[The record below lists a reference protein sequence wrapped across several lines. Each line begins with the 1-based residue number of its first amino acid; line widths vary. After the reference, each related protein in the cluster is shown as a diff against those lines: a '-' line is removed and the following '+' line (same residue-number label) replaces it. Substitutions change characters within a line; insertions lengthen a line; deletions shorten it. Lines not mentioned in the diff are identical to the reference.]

1 MNRKKLGRLRRELA
15 KLREGAG
22 GIGQRELERFA
33 AKLGRRRRASGG
45 EPQWMSDEPGVRP
58 ISIPGHKTI
67 NRFTAGSIL
76 DAFEAD
82 LDRLEEQ
89 IDEDSD

>member
-1 MNRKKLGRLRRELA
+1 MNRKKLGRLRRELDR
-15 KLREGAG
+15 LREAIG
-22 GIGQRELERFA
+22 GLGQRELERFA

-45 EPQWMSDEPGVRP
+45 EPQWVSDAQGVRP

-89 IDEDSD
+89 FDEISD